1 MNAHEDVEMRVTTV
15 LIHAVKDSRVPET
28 GKTETAELIRR
39 FSAGEERAFNDV
51 VALYQHRL
59 LKSAQAIIGN
69 EHEAMDMVQ
78 EAFIKAYFH
87 RASFRGDSAL
97 YTWLYRILY
106 NICISTLRRKKILTL
121 VSVDDQDE
129 SLDPPSAEPGPLE
142 RVTRDEI
149 RVQVN
154 KALEQVPPRQRMVFV
169 MKQIDGLKHNE
180 IAEIMNISEGAVKA
194 SYFHAIQKLREILSD
209 YGGEYGLS

>member
-1 MNAHEDVEMRVTTV
+1 MLTLDVKEY
-15 LIHAVKDSRVPET
+15 RVPEAA
-28 GKTETAELIRR
+28 KSENDELTRR
-39 FSAGEERAFNDV
+39 FAAGDERAFNEV

-59 LKSAQAIIGN
+59 LKSAQAILGD

-78 EAFIKAYFH
+78 EMFIKAYFH
-87 RASFRGDSAL
+87 RTTFRGDSAL

-106 NICISTLRRKKILTL
+106 NICISTLRRKKILTFI
-121 VSVDDQDE
+121 SVNGQE
-129 SLDPPSAEPGPLE
+129 EIIEPPSNEPGPLE
-142 RVTRDEI
+142 QITRDEI
-149 RVQVN
+149 RHAVN
-154 KALEQVPPRQRMVFV
+154 KALEKVPPRQRMVFV

-209 YGGEYGLS
+209 YGGEYGLC